1 MTLEIDTDVL
11 QAAKDLAALEK
22 TTTGRIMS
30 RLARRGLCPELQRPQ
45 SLGMERN
52 GIEMLPRRDELVT
65 LNHVQSILD
74 EEGI

>member
-1 MTLEIDTDVL
+1 
-11 QAAKDLAALEK
+11 
-22 TTTGRIMS
+22 
-30 RLARRGLCPELQRPQ
+30 
-45 SLGMERN
+45 MERN

>member
-1 MTLEIDTDVL
+1 MSCRQRKIWLLWKRQQLVGL
-11 QAAKDLAALEK
+11 CLVWPGVAFAL
-22 TTTGRIMS
+22 S
-30 RLARRGLCPELQRPQ
+30 CRGLRVWGW
-45 SLGMERN
+45 SRN